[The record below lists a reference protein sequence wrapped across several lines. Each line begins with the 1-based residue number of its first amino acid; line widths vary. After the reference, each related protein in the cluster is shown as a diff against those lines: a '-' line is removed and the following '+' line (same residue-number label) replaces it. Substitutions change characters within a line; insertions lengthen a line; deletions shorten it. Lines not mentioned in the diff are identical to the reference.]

1 MRNFN
6 CWFLVLIALASCA
19 RHDDYSA
26 ERLNKNLDGMMD
38 TLLPFFAR
46 LHDSIPA
53 GQRFSHEYKAY
64 MNQHKKENDYR
75 FLYYKEHGDSFV
87 YVMISR
93 KEASIKKDK
102 LSALCARYRRDAS
115 GRIDTSG
122 FEELF
127 WTWKMKQE
135 QLMEKS
141 EILFSEILEK
151 GNVDKYLPENSEGEW
166 VEFPGNGVYYD
177 RRAHTWLKKQGK

>member
-6 CWFLVLIALASCA
+6 SCFLVLIVMTSCGA
-19 RHDDYSA
+19 NADYSA
-26 ERLNKNLDGMMD
+26 TRLNKNLDGMMD

-46 LHDSIPA
+46 LHDSIPTE
-53 GQRFSHEYKAY
+53 QRFSSEYKAY
-64 MNQHKKENDYR
+64 MDQHKKENDYR
-75 FLYYKEHGDSFV
+75 FLYYAEHSDSFV

-93 KEASIKKDK
+93 KEASIKNDK

-127 WTWKMKQE
+127 WTWKMKRE
-135 QLMEKS
+135 QLIEKS
-141 EILFSEILEK
+141 EVLFSEILK
-151 GNVDKYLPENSEGEW
+151 NGNVDKYLPENSEGEW

-177 RRAHTWLKKQGK
+177 RVSHIWLKKPGN